1 MKPEE
6 NAPENK
12 ISSCPEETQTYPSPQ
27 PNYLYQQ
34 QLQLQ
39 LQQIWE
45 KNKHKYNSR
54 LEVVEQASQA
64 LINGNL
70 SPELREDAV
79 MQVHT
84 IKGSLGSLGMDK
96 ACSISQEIQYLF
108 QKEIGLTPMEL
119 ENLQKLVIAL
129 KTELR

>member
-6 NAPENK
+6 NTPENK
-12 ISSCPEETQTYPSPQ
+12 ISSCPEQTQTYPSPQ
-27 PNYLYQQ
+27 SNYLYQQ

-39 LQQIWE
+39 LQEIWK
-45 KNKHKYNSR
+45 KNKHTYNSR

-108 QKEIGLTPMEL
+108 EKAIVLTPMEL